1 MDEIDRR
8 GFLVGSAGVIVGFDA
23 FARSWV
29 TTSDAHAGSHHRV
42 PSLKGTLTTTG
53 ASRSAAAKDAG
64 FIVHRV
70 PWAVLRPASV
80 SDVAKMIR
88 FCARHEIKLAAR
100 GTGHSPFG
108 QMQADGGL
116 VIDMTS
122 LARIHAVTS
131 ERMDVDAG
139 VTWTEVLDRS
149 LAMGATAPAFTGPI
163 EFSVGG
169 TVSVGGLSSAA
180 RAGAQV
186 DNVDALRVVT
196 GEGETLWCSPSI
208 NSEIFEAMLGGFGQL
223 GVIVRVV
230 LRLVPA
236 PDRANHT
243 ILTYTDPAPFIHD
256 LFMLLDRGEIENVFG
271 LIVPPGVAV
280 AGDPSLLSPL
290 LGGPLHK
297 LGDATAG
304 LVGTLGR
311 PSLPELPPGRIPAGA
326 WFFQLHAGKVYR
338 DGASPNMTDL
348 VRGCSDLRALRQGL
362 DQTYRQFVR
371 RTDILLDLL
380 KAAGMWEGVPH
391 PWLDLFLPGEI
402 VESFVPQTISSLS
415 YDDVGAAGLILLLP
429 QLRSKLT
436 RPYLAVPDTNTPWVV
451 LFDILTSAPAL
462 GRNPA
467 FVTQKLKRNRRLYEQ
482 ARELGATVYPISAVK
497 LAPSDWAIHYGARYA
512 PLRTLKRRHDPA
524 NIMTPG
530 VRMFPGGG

>member
-1 MDEIDRR
+1 MDAVDRR
-8 GFLVGSAGVIVGFDA
+8 GFLIGSADVIVGFDA
-23 FARSWV
+23 FARAWV
-29 TTSDAHAGSHHRV
+29 TAADGHVGPHQRV
-42 PSLKGTLTTTG
+42 PPLKGTLTRTG
-53 ASRSAAAKDAG
+53 AARSAAAKDAG

-80 SDVAKMIR
+80 SDVAKMLR
-88 FCARHEIKLAAR
+88 FCARHEIKVAAR

-108 QMQADGGL
+108 QMQVDGGL

-122 LARIHAVTS
+122 LARIHAVSS
-131 ERMDVDAG
+131 ERIDVDAG

-149 LAMGATAPAFTGPI
+149 LAVGATAPAFTGPI
-163 EFSVGG
+163 EFTVGG
-169 TVSVGGLSSAA
+169 TLSVGGLSSAA

-186 DNVDALRVVT
+186 DNVAALKVVT
-196 GEGETLWCSPSI
+196 ADGQTMWCSPST
-208 NSEIFEAMLGGFGQL
+208 NTEVFEAMLGGFGQL

-230 LRLVPA
+230 LRLVAA

-297 LGDATAG
+297 IGNATAG
-304 LVGTLGR
+304 LIGGLAQ

-326 WFFQLHAGKVYR
+326 WFFQLHVGKVYAN
-338 DGASPNMTDL
+338 GATPNMTDL
-348 VRGCSDLRALRQGL
+348 VRGCSDVRPLRQGL
-362 DQTYRQFVR
+362 DQTYRQFIR

-380 KAAGMWEGVPH
+380 KVAGLWEGVPH
-391 PWLDLFLPGEI
+391 PWLDLFLPSEI
-402 VESFVPQTISSLS
+402 VDSFVPQTIASLS

-451 LFDILTSAPAL
+451 LFDILTSAPTL

-467 FVTQKLKRNRRLYEQ
+467 FVKQKLKRNRRLYEQ

-497 LAPSDWAIHYGARYA
+497 MTPADWAIHYGARYA
-512 PLRTLKRRHDPA
+512 PLRRLKRRYDPA

-530 VRMFPGGG
+530 ARMFSR